1 MARSGEEERVGNR
14 ENSLLRWRRTLGS
27 KAKSA
32 GEEKNIASTMRRITR
47 IEITKTQPIH
57 SCPGAA
63 KAPSARKASSNQ

>member
-1 MARSGEEERVGNR
+1 MVKERWGKANKLYTGRPVP
-14 ENSLLRWRRTLGS
+14 RTLGS

-63 KAPSARKASSNQ
+63 KAPSARKASRSQ